1 MWPYYYVRM
10 NWFGTETISIE
21 SKQYTWEDFQNQLE
35 SDHIMEGSVQIRL
48 SSWYFLSIM
57 VSYMSLFFSTSIILD
72 LFFMLKNPFSSTDA
86 RIKKMT
92 ISTLIM
98 SLIFASVGL
107 KLTLLKENQY
117 SRMNLWLFIGVS
129 ASNILLGIVTM
140 LFVFWRFRKK
150 GMSQT
155 IKS

>member
-1 MWPYYYVRM
+1 
-10 NWFGTETISIE
+10 
-21 SKQYTWEDFQNQLE
+21 
-35 SDHIMEGSVQIRL
+35 
-48 SSWYFLSIM
+48 M

-86 RIKKMT
+86 RIRKMT
-92 ISTLIM
+92 ITTFIM

>member
-21 SKQYTWEDFQNQLE
+21 THQFTWEDFQKQLE
-35 SDHIMEGSVQIRL
+35 SDHIMEGSAQIRL

-92 ISTLIM
+92 IMTLIM